1 MAISEQTNNKNIL
14 SYNVLKHIALKHIVL
29 KVKQIYAFKDHR
41 AVIGII
47 SAQ

>member
-14 SYNVLKHIALKHIVL
+14 SYNVLKHIVL

-47 SAQ
+47 SAR